1 MIKYV
6 YTTGRYE
13 YFHTAVNYEGG
24 SVRFHEENKEI
35 QANSDRSGKNHK
47 GDEWL
52 SLGGWETKFRRM
64 GEKVRGIGD

>member
-24 SVRFHEENKEI
+24 SVRFHEENKESR
-35 QANSDRSGKNHK
+35 AKAT
-47 GDEWL
+47 EA
-52 SLGGWETKFRRM
+52 
-64 GEKVRGIGD
+64 VRIKRGMRG

>member
-24 SVRFHEENKEI
+24 SIRFHEENMENRAKGTEVV
-35 QANSDRSGKNHK
+35 RTKKGMSG
-47 GDEWL
+47 
-52 SLGGWETKFRRM
+52 
-64 GEKVRGIGD
+64 